1 MGVEPRVGLWMP
13 VATLALCLL
22 IGGVALDR
30 YGEHVQDELLTW
42 SGNRA
47 LDAAV
52 EAGGA
57 RALAQPGDSVEV
69 HRIVDD
75 PAPRKYRF
83 LWDLRTDE
91 ALNPA
96 VPADAALVEIYLA
109 ARKGPVVRSEADHL
123 KVARTHEGAVFV
135 ARVERRRETGS
146 RPFYGGALVGL
157 LLCLGVMV
165 LRGPGTY
172 SALMGGAAAFVSV
185 AGGAAWA
192 AHGLTAPAHSLASAM
207 AADVGAT
214 APMVANPA
222 GVIGL
227 AGLPIV
233 LMIVLGLW
241 TRSRASANRVAYTY
255 LMPAAVGMGL
265 LVLVPFVVGIA
276 LAFMRHDMGT
286 FTWVGLDNFG
296 QILSSEGYGLTHPLS
311 FYFTLA
317 VTIMWTAVNVV
328 FHVGIGL
335 ALALILQRPTLRFRG
350 VYRVLLIVPWAVP
363 SYITALIWKGMF
375 DKQYGMINHVFGVI
389 GIEPVAWFNGFWTS
403 FTANVTTNTWLGFP
417 FMMVVCLGA
426 LQSIPRDL
434 YEAADVDGASAWD
447 KFRHIT
453 LPLLKPALLPA
464 VILGSVWTFNMFNV
478 IYLVSNGQPHHSTD
492 ILITEAYR
500 WAFEQDR
507 YGYAAAYSVIIFLV
521 LLSYSLLTQR
531 VTKAAEEA
539 YG

>member
-1 MGVEPRVGLWMP
+1 MP
-13 VATLALCLL
+13 TVTLAFCALF
-22 IGGVALDR
+22 GGVALDQ
-30 YGEHVQDELLTW
+30 YGTHVQDELLEW
-42 SGNRA
+42 SGHRVLDTLARGEDIASVQATFDDLEVHRVLDDEKPRKHRFLWRLQTDRA
-47 LDAAV
+47 LDPGVSEDAELV
-52 EAGGA
+52 
-57 RALAQPGDSVEV
+57 AL
-69 HRIVDD
+69 
-75 PAPRKYRF
+75 
-83 LWDLRTDE
+83 
-91 ALNPA
+91 
-96 VPADAALVEIYLA
+96 YLA
-109 ARKGPVVRSEADHL
+109 ARNGPVMRSETDYV
-123 KVARTHEGAVFV
+123 KVARPEERTVLTAKLTRVDGMGAL
-135 ARVERRRETGS
+135 
-146 RPFYGGALVGL
+146 PLYGGTLLGLV
-157 LLCLGVMV
+157 LCLGVM
-165 LRGPGTY
+165 LFRGPGTY
-172 SALMGGAAAFVSV
+172 SALQGGLAAFVPIAV
-185 AGGAAWA
+185 GAGWGAHELA
-192 AHGLTAPAHSLASAM
+192 AHASGLATQ
-207 AADVGAT
+207 VGALAGIA
-214 APMVANPA
+214 APPVMNPTGA
-222 GVIGL
+222 IGL
-227 AGLPIV
+227 AGLPLV
-233 LMIVLGLW
+233 LMIAFGLW
-241 TRSRASANRVAYTY
+241 THSRASANRTAYTY

-286 FTWVGLDNFG
+286 FSWVGLDNFW
-296 QILSSEGYGLTHPLS
+296 QILKSEGYGLTHPLS

-317 VTIMWTAVNVV
+317 VTILWTALNVAL
-328 FHVGIGL
+328 HVGIGL
-335 ALALILQRPTLRFRG
+335 ALALVLQRPTLRFRG

-375 DKQYGMINHVFGVI
+375 DKQYGMINHVFGII
-389 GIEPVAWFNGFWTS
+389 GIEPVAWFNGFWTA

-434 YEAADVDGASAWD
+434 YEAADVDGASAWA

>member
-1 MGVEPRVGLWMP
+1 
-13 VATLALCLL
+13 
-22 IGGVALDR
+22 
-30 YGEHVQDELLTW
+30 
-42 SGNRA
+42 
-47 LDAAV
+47 
-52 EAGGA
+52 
-57 RALAQPGDSVEV
+57 
-69 HRIVDD
+69 
-75 PAPRKYRF
+75 
-83 LWDLRTDE
+83 
-91 ALNPA
+91 
-96 VPADAALVEIYLA
+96 LVI
-109 ARKGPVVRSEADHL
+109 
-123 KVARTHEGAVFV
+123 
-135 ARVERRRETGS
+135 
-146 RPFYGGALVGL
+146 
-157 LLCLGVMV
+157 
-165 LRGPGTY
+165 
-172 SALMGGAAAFVSV
+172 
-185 AGGAAWA
+185 
-192 AHGLTAPAHSLASAM
+192 
-207 AADVGAT
+207 
-214 APMVANPA
+214 
-222 GVIGL
+222 
-227 AGLPIV
+227 
-233 LMIVLGLW
+233 
-241 TRSRASANRVAYTY
+241 
-255 LMPAAVGMGL
+255 
-265 LVLVPFVVGIA
+265 VPFVVGVG
-276 LAFMRHDMGT
+276 LAFMRHEMGT
-286 FTWVGLDNFG
+286 FTWVGLANFG

-317 VTIMWTAVNVV
+317 VTIMWTAVNVC

-335 ALALILQRPTLRFRG
+335 ALALVLQRPTLRFRG

-389 GIEPVAWFNGFWTS
+389 GIEPVAWFNGFWTA
-403 FTANVTTNTWLGFP
+403 FIANVTTNTWLGFP

-434 YEAADVDGASAWD
+434 YEAADVDGATAWD
-447 KFRHIT
+447 KFRYIT

>member
-13 VATLALCLL
+13 LATLAFCTL
-22 IGGVALDR
+22 IGAVGLDR
-30 YGEHVQDELLTW
+30 YGAHVQDEQLTW
-42 SGNRA
+42 SGERVLDAMVASDGSVDRLQA
-47 LDAAV
+47 LDGIKV
-52 EAGGA
+52 
-57 RALAQPGDSVEV
+57 D
-69 HRIVDD
+69 RIVDD

-83 LWDLRTDE
+83 LWSLRGEE
-91 ALNPA
+91 ALDPA
-96 VPADAALVEIYLA
+96 NVDDAALVEVYLA
-109 ARKGPVVRSEADHL
+109 ARKAAVVRSESDHL
-123 KVARTHEGAVFV
+123 KVARTHAGAVLV
-135 ARVERRRETGS
+135 ARVDRGRDVGTL
-146 RPFYGGALVGL
+146 PFYGGILLGL
-157 LLCLGVMV
+157 ILCLGMMIW
-165 LRGPGTY
+165 RGTGIY
-172 SALMGGAAAFVSV
+172 SALLGALAAFVPV

-192 AHGLTAPAHSLASAM
+192 AHGLTLQAHELATAVASAT
-207 AADVGAT
+207 GLQ
-214 APMVANPA
+214 APFVSNPA

-227 AGLPIV
+227 AGLPLV
-233 LMIVLGLW
+233 LMIVLGIW

-265 LVLVPFVVGIA
+265 LVLVPFIVGVA

-286 FTWVGLDNFG
+286 FTWVGLANFG

-317 VTIMWTAVNVV
+317 VTIGWTAINVV
-328 FHVGIGL
+328 LHVGIGL
-335 ALALILQRPTLRFRG
+335 ALALVLQRPTLRFRG

-389 GIEPVAWFNGFWTS
+389 GLEPVAWFNGFWTA

-434 YEAADVDGASAWD
+434 YEAADVDGASAWA